1 MERKINKVHI
11 KHNWYARIIEF
22 LNKAY
27 FDDSQKRQIAYRN
40 DLLTWNNWG
49 NAKLSYKPPAF
60 IDFNRNYF
68 NGKAA
73 YYIGCGCGCGCI
85 KIVYLFKI
93 IYNLPWLYFK
103 KYRIWGL

>member
-27 FDDSQKRQIAYRN
+27 FDENQKRWIAYRN

-49 NAKLSYKPPAF
+49 TTKLTYKPPAF
-60 IDFNRNYF
+60 VNFNRNYF

-73 YYIGCGCGCGCI
+73 HFISENILYECI
-85 KIVYLFKI
+85 KFWKENYEVKWYKD
-93 IYNLPWLYFK
+93 
-103 KYRIWGL
+103 